1 MLWVS
6 SNFGA
11 VSIHFDSQDFE
22 ILMSG
27 GDILCSS
34 DYCSMRGITQD
45 SVGTIYC
52 SFYNSICAFDCKTNK
67 RQDLGFQIKDNPYA
81 LLWHDGKLFSDL
93 LLFQPVDFGYIG
105 PTELE
110 LLDSLHPECE
120 VTILI
125 SP

>member
-1 MLWVS
+1 MYWKAIGHEVIFHDLFIDNTGLLWVS

-67 RQDLGFQIKDNPYA
+67 RQDLGFQISRFRLKGKRILMLIKVIKCP
-81 LLWHDGKLFSDL
+81 LL
-93 LLFQPVDFGYIG
+93 
-105 PTELE
+105 
-110 LLDSLHPECE
+110 SLK
-120 VTILI
+120 
-125 SP
+125 